1 MNKISNR
8 LFDDISPIFFIGVL
22 LISSFFVNVNADEG
36 TEVEEVTIIG
46 TKEDAKDLPG
56 SGTVISNEDLQKA
69 MDTDIHKVLSAVP
82 GLYFRTEDGYG
93 LRPNIS
99 IRGTSIDRSAKVT
112 LMEDGILI
120 APAPY
125 TSSSAYYFPTTGRIN
140 SVEVLK
146 GPSAISQGPS
156 TIGGAINL
164 ISTPIPEETSGRLVQ
179 EFGENGMLRTHA
191 YYGMNSGNLGALVE
205 VHEHQTDGF
214 DTIANVGGD
223 TGFDKSDLMLKARY
237 ESGDHSVTFKYVEV
251 DEMSNQSYVGL
262 SQASFD
268 ANPRMRY
275 GMTQYDVMNN
285 DGDQTSLTYKGS
297 FGNFDVVA
305 STWSN
310 DYHRDWFKVDK
321 ANNKKDHGVSN
332 GINNVISA
340 ANGGNANAQAILDG
354 ELAVQVKLKHNNRFY
369 TNEGI
374 QFKVSTEIG
383 AHALTVGYRDM
394 EDSESRYQ
402 KYECFDQSANGTNS
416 ALYGGCATDYKGSNN
431 RLRVSEATSFYVEDK
446 ITMGKLAV
454 TVGFRSED
462 YDQVENRWDD
472 GTPTRNVLNSSYP
485 KTKDGDHD
493 TTGVG
498 ATYDVNENVQLVA
511 GFHEGMTAM
520 FGTDPEKA
528 DNMELGVRYSNG
540 MTNVEA
546 FYFASDYESL
556 KAECKNSQGGDC
568 NEGDVFDGGAVDVS
582 GLELAGSTMFKNDA
596 GTSFP
601 VSVTYTNTDATFA
614 NSFDDDGDYWGLVA
628 DGDDVPYVPDS
639 SLSLVAGFVMTN
651 GLSGNLRLV
660 SNGDSCSTAACGT
673 YQNIEAHKY
682 MDVSLR
688 KAMNENLDVYLVIEN
703 VLDSEDDV
711 VARAP
716 KDGARGLKPSTMKL
730 GFSYNF

>member
-22 LISSFFVNVNADEG
+22 LVSSFFVNVNADEG

-164 ISTPIPEETSGRLVQ
+164 ISTPIPEATSGRLVQ

-205 VHEHQTDGF
+205 VHEHQSDGF

-305 STWSN
+305 STWNN

-321 ANNKKDHGVSN
+321 ADNKKAGGVGN

-340 ANGGNANAQAILDG
+340 ANAGNATAQAILDG
-354 ELAVQVKLKHNNRFY
+354 EFAVQVKLKHNNRYY

-520 FGTDPEKA
+520 FGTDPETA

-596 GTSFP
+596 GVSFP
-601 VSVTYTNTDATFA
+601 VSVTYTNTNATFA
-614 NSFDDDGDYWGLVA
+614 NSFDDDGDYWGVVA

-639 SLSLVAGFVMTN
+639 SLRFVAGFVMTN

-660 SNGDSCSTAACGT
+660 SNGSSCSTAACGT